1 MKSNSYSPRP
11 GLYARVSSDHQAEEG
26 TSASQVES
34 LRHRASADGLTV
46 EAELH
51 FLDEGYSGSTLLR
64 PQLERLRD
72 QAAAGAFDRL
82 YVLAPDR
89 LARSFP
95 LQYLLLEELHAAG
108 VEVVFL
114 NRPLGQS
121 PADDL
126 LLQVQGVIAEYERAK
141 IMERARRGKQYAAR
155 QGRVSV
161 LSQAP
166 YGYRYVRKAEG
177 GGAARF
183 EVVLE
188 EARVVRDVFRWVA
201 QERLSLRAVC
211 DRLQRQGIPTRTGKR
226 RWDPSAIAFMLQNTT
241 YIGEAHYGKTRVVA
255 RRPQVRPRRH
265 QPDVPRR
272 PYSLSKSPTPPV
284 PIPVPALVSEEL
296 FAQVAEQL
304 AENRR
309 RTRARRTGASC
320 LLQGL
325 VVCRHCGY
333 ACCGIGR
340 SRAGGAAGPRYRYY
354 RCSGRSQRGEDGQ
367 RGCQVRPVP
376 AVALEAAVWDDVC
389 ALLAEPARV
398 EQEYQRRLQAD
409 AAQADGADGTAL
421 AKRIAGVQ
429 KAISRLIDGY
439 SEGLLEKEEF
449 EPRLRSARERLARL
463 EGEAQ
468 SQADASAR
476 RAELRLVIGKL
487 QEFAEGITNNM
498 READGATRREV
509 IRALVK
515 QIEVGDEEVRIVY
528 RVPPVPFV
536 ERPDGGVLQDC
547 PRRRVPFVSYPLF
560 PIFFKQLGA
569 DAFVGKPIDVPQ
581 VIGILRT
588 LRQGGQ
594 RPERPGAAAGELAGQ
609 GAMPVW

>member
-1 MKSNSYSPRP
+1 MKPNLCPARVA
-11 GLYARVSSDHQAEEG
+11 LYARVSSDHQAEEG
-26 TSASQVES
+26 TIASQVEAIQQR
-34 LRHRASADGLTV
+34 LQADGLTV
-46 EAELH
+46 DAELY
-51 FLDEGYSGSTLLR
+51 FLDDGYSGSTLLR

-72 QAAAGAFDRL
+72 QAAAGALDRL

-89 LARSFP
+89 LARNFP
-95 LQYLLLEELHAAG
+95 LQYLLLEELQANG
-108 VEVVFL
+108 VTVLFL

-121 PADDL
+121 PEDDL

-177 GGAARF
+177 GGEARF
-183 EVVLE
+183 DILLE
-188 EARVVRDVFRWVA
+188 EARVVRQLFSWVG
-201 QERLSLRAVC
+201 QERLSLRDVC
-211 DRLQRQGIPTRTGKR
+211 QRLERQGVPTRTGKR
-226 RWDPSAIAFMLQNTT
+226 RWSSAAVAALLNNTA
-241 YIGEAHYGKTRVVA
+241 YLGEARYGKTRVVA
-255 RRPQVRPRRH
+255 RRPQLRPRRH
-265 QPDVPRR
+265 QPEVPRR
-272 PYSLSKSPTPPV
+272 PYSIDRTQTQPL
-284 PIPVPALVSEEL
+284 PIAVPALVSPEL

-309 RTRARRTGASC
+309 RARARRSGSSC

-325 VVCRHCGY
+325 IVCRQCGY

-340 SRAGGAAGPRYRYY
+340 SGAGLADGPRYRYY
-354 RCSGRSQRGEDGQ
+354 RCSGRGHQGDDG
-367 RGCQVRPVP
+367 RRLCQVRPLP
-376 AVALEAAVWDDVC
+376 AAALEAAVWSDVS

-398 EQEYQRRLQAD
+398 QQEYERRLQDAPAD
-409 AAQADGADGTAL
+409 ATGAECPAL
-421 AKRIAGVQ
+421 AKRLASVQ

-463 EGEAQ
+463 QAEAHT
-468 SQADASAR
+468 QADAAAR

-487 QEFAEGITNNM
+487 QEFAAGIQSGLQ
-498 READGATRREV
+498 EADWAIRREV

-515 QIEVGDEEVRIVY
+515 QIEVGDTEIRIVY

-536 ERPDGGVLQDC
+536 ERPEGGVLQDC
-547 PRRRVPFVSYPLF
+547 PRRRGS
-560 PIFFKQLGA
+560 
-569 DAFVGKPIDVPQ
+569 IDVAWPIESRSLLSLARFLI
-581 VIGILRT
+581 VTIGRTFLREGAST
-588 LRQGGQ
+588 LRCDA
-594 RPERPGAAAGELAGQ
+594 RSVCAANTK
-609 GAMPVW
+609 

>member
-1 MKSNSYSPRP
+1 MKPKPCSSRAA
-11 GLYARVSSDHQAEEG
+11 LYARVSSDHQAEEG
-26 TSASQVES
+26 TIDSQVEALS
-34 LRHRASADGLTV
+34 HRASADGWTV
-46 EAELH
+46 DAELR
-51 FLDEGYSGSTLLR
+51 FLDDGYSGSTLLR

-95 LQYLLLEELHAAG
+95 LQYLLLEELQAAG
-108 VEVVFL
+108 VAVVFL

-121 PADDL
+121 PEDDL

-166 YGYRYVRKAEG
+166 YGYRYVRKADG
-177 GGAARF
+177 GGEARF
-183 EVVLE
+183 DVLLE
-188 EARVVRDVFRWVA
+188 EARVVQQVFHWVA

-211 DRLQRQGIPTRTGKR
+211 QRLEGQGIPTRTGKR
-226 RWDPSAIAFMLQNTT
+226 RWDASAVAFLLQNTT
-241 YIGEAHYGKTRVVA
+241 YMGEAYYGKTRVVA
-255 RRPQVRPRRH
+255 RRPQLRPRRH
-265 QPDVPRR
+265 QPEVPRCC
-272 PYSLSKSPTPPV
+272 YSLSKDQTQPL
-284 PIPVPALVSEEL
+284 PIAVPALISKEL

-309 RTRARRTGASC
+309 RARARRTGARA

-340 SRAGGAAGPRYRYY
+340 SPTGRADNPRYRYY
-354 RCSGRSQRGEDGQ
+354 RCSGRSQVDADGQ
-367 RGCQVRPVP
+367 RVCQVRPVR
-376 AVALEAAVWDDVC
+376 AAELEAAVWDDVC

-398 EQEYQRRLQAD
+398 EQEYQRRLQDEPGNVA
-409 AAQADGADGTAL
+409 GTEGPAL
-421 AKRIAGVQ
+421 AKRIASVQ

-439 SEGLLEKEEF
+439 SEGLLEKAEF
-449 EPRLRSARERLARL
+449 EPRLRAARERLARL
-463 EGEAQ
+463 EADAQ
-468 SQADASAR
+468 TQADATTR
-476 RAELRLVIGKL
+476 QAELRLVIGKL
-487 QEFAEGITNNM
+487 QEFAESIKTGLQ
-498 READGATRREV
+498 EAEVATRREV

-515 QIEVGDEEVRIVY
+515 QIEIGDDDVRIVY

-536 ERPDGGVLQDC
+536 EPPFGGRFTRL
-547 PRRRVPFVSYPLF
+547 S
-560 PIFFKQLGA
+560 KASQLV
-569 DAFVGKPIDVPQ
+569 FS
-581 VIGILRT
+581 
-588 LRQGGQ
+588 
-594 RPERPGAAAGELAGQ
+594 
-609 GAMPVW
+609 

>member
-1 MKSNSYSPRP
+1 MKPNPCPPRSA
-11 GLYARVSSDHQAEEG
+11 LYARVSSDHQAEEG
-26 TSASQVES
+26 TIDSQVES
-34 LRHRASADGLTV
+34 LHHRASADGLTV
-46 EAELH
+46 DAELH
-51 FLDEGYSGSTLLR
+51 FLDDGYSGSTLLR

-95 LQYLLLEELHAAG
+95 LQYLLLEELQAAG
-108 VEVVFL
+108 VEIVFL

-121 PADDL
+121 PEDDL
-126 LLQVQGVIAEYERAK
+126 LLQVQGVIAEYERTK
-141 IMERARRGKQYAAR
+141 IIERARRGKQYAAR

-177 GGAARF
+177 GGEARF
-183 EVVLE
+183 DVLLE
-188 EARVVRDVFRWVA
+188 EARVVQQVFHWVA

-211 DRLQRQGIPTRTGKR
+211 QRLERQGIPTRTGKR
-226 RWDPSAIAFMLQNTT
+226 HWDASAIAFMLQNTT
-241 YIGEAHYGKTRVVA
+241 YIGEAQYGKTRVVA
-255 RRPQVRPRRH
+255 RRPQLRPRRH
-265 QPDVPRR
+265 QPEVPRCS
-272 PYSLSKSPTPPV
+272 YSLSKTQTQPLLIT
-284 PIPVPALVSEEL
+284 VPALISKEL
-296 FAQVAEQL
+296 FAQVAEQV

-333 ACCGIGR
+333 ACCGLGR
-340 SRAGGAAGPRYRYY
+340 SPAGTSDGPRYRYY
-354 RCSGRSQRGEDGQ
+354 RCSGRSQVGEDGQ
-367 RGCQVRPVP
+367 RVCQVQPVR
-376 AVALEAAVWDDVC
+376 AAELEAAVWNDVC

-398 EQEYQRRLQAD
+398 EQEYQRRLQDGPAD
-409 AAQADGADGTAL
+409 TSCSEGRGL
-421 AKRIAGVQ
+421 AKRVAGVQ

-449 EPRLRSARERLARL
+449 EPRLRAARERLARL
-463 EGEAQ
+463 EAEAQ
-468 SQADASAR
+468 IQADAASR

-487 QEFAEGITNNM
+487 QEFAEGITSGLH
-498 READGATRREV
+498 EADGATRREV

-515 QIEVGDEEVRIVY
+515 QIEVGENEVRIVY

-547 PRRRVPFVSYPLF
+547 PSRRGLQYPLLHF
-560 PIFFKQLGA
+560 DP
-569 DAFVGKPIDVPQ
+569 
-581 VIGILRT
+581 RH
-588 LRQGGQ
+588 
-594 RPERPGAAAGELAGQ
+594 
-609 GAMPVW
+609 